1 MPNTASITINSDRFQ
16 GLVKNVSSRVNAM
29 KTRQLLQ
36 ASITRNMKELSWIQD
51 RLTVSKAENEKVLQE
66 LNDIQNSLREPK
78 RQLDELVFEKETV
91 QKSFDAQGLSETDIQ
106 KQSRKLQRLKVK
118 VNQTGEEVSILK
130 LTQGEYQSQLDV
142 LVSQN
147 KHHNEELAN
156 FGHQSSSLKSEII
169 AKKRICNLLDK
180 IISESK
186 DDRADIRS
194 TVQSYITDT
203 KAEMDTLVKSL
214 DESNTEIA
222 RIQKELPSVTSEKN
236 RLQREVNNAIAETGE
251 NYDMVSLEK
260 TIQSHKAQEKTLIQ
274 ENDAMK
280 KEIQA
285 LESEIAGVDQKINT
299 EKETESRS
307 ARRYEYLLSQKQK
320 MDTISNPEQEIK
332 RLQEKSND
340 YQHEIKVSRDILD
353 VSGSVKKELTDVCN
367 ILKSNVNFYDNELDA
382 LQKSLS
388 SLLL

>member
-51 RLTVSKAENEKVLQE
+51 RLTVATAENEKVLQE
-66 LNDIQNSLREPK
+66 LNDIKNSLMEPK
-78 RQLDELVFEKETV
+78 RQLDELTFEKETV
-91 QKSFDAQGLSETDIQ
+91 QKSFDAEGLSETDIQ

-118 VNQTGEEVSILK
+118 VNQTDEEVSILK

-147 KHHNEELAN
+147 KHYNEELAN

-236 RLQREVNNAIAETGE
+236 RLQREVNSAIAETGE

-285 LESEIAGVDQKINT
+285 LESEIAGVDQKMNT

-320 MDTISNPEQEIK
+320 MDTISNPDQEIK
-332 RLQEKSND
+332 RLQEKLND

-353 VSGSVKKELTDVCN
+353 VSGSVKKELTDVCT
-367 ILKSNVNFYDNELDA
+367 ILKSNVSFYDNELDA

>member
-1 MPNTASITINSDRFQ
+1 
-16 GLVKNVSSRVNAM
+16 
-29 KTRQLLQ
+29 
-36 ASITRNMKELSWIQD
+36 MKELSWIQD
-51 RLTVSKAENEKVLQE
+51 RLTVATAENEKVLQE
-66 LNDIQNSLREPK
+66 LNDIKNSLMEPK
-78 RQLDELVFEKETV
+78 RQLDELTFEKETV
-91 QKSFDAQGLSETDIQ
+91 QKSFDAEGLSETDIQ

-118 VNQTGEEVSILK
+118 VNQTDEEVSILK

-147 KHHNEELAN
+147 RSYNEKLAN
-156 FGHQSSSLKSEII
+156 FGHQSSSLSSEII

-214 DESNTEIA
+214 DASNSEIA

-236 RLQREVNNAIAETGE
+236 RLQREVNNALAETGE
-251 NYDMVSLEK
+251 NYDRVSLEK

-274 ENDAMK
+274 DNDAMK

-285 LESEIAGVDQKINT
+285 LESEIAAVDQKINT

-320 MDTISNPEQEIK
+320 MDTISNPDQEIK

-353 VSGSVKKELTDVCN
+353 VSGSVKKELTDVCH

>member
-51 RLTVSKAENEKVLQE
+51 RLTVATAENEKVLQE
-66 LNDIQNSLREPK
+66 LNDIKNSLMEPK
-78 RQLDELVFEKETV
+78 RQLDELTFEKETV
-91 QKSFDAQGLSETDIQ
+91 QKSFDAEGLSETDIQ

-118 VNQTGEEVSILK
+118 VNQTDEEVSILK

-147 KHHNEELAN
+147 RSYNEKLAN
-156 FGHQSSSLKSEII
+156 FGHQSSSLSSEII

-214 DESNTEIA
+214 DASNSEIA

-236 RLQREVNNAIAETGE
+236 RLQREVNNALAETGE
-251 NYDMVSLEK
+251 NYDMANLEK
-260 TIQSHKAQEKTLIQ
+260 TIQTHKAQEKTLIQ
-274 ENDAMK
+274 DNDAMK

-285 LESEIAGVDQKINT
+285 LESEIAAVDQKINT

-320 MDTISNPEQEIK
+320 MDTISNPEQEIN

-353 VSGSVKKELTDVCN
+353 VSGSVKKELTDVCH